1 VLNRNWKH
9 RFAGTDRPYFVT
21 LMKYLIM
28 DTEVMIRPPRTM
40 MEVFKSLPEGTLV
53 QLIENNLV
61 MSPSPTDLHQR
72 IVTKLTSKLEHFIT
86 QHDLG
91 EVRVAPYDVYLDQEN
106 AYQPDLIFI
115 ANENLHK
122 IQENGL
128 HGAPDLVIEVLSPGT
143 AKYDKGKKKNVYER
157 CGVKEYWIVDPAT
170 KIVTG
175 YTFQENQF
183 VEIESLAGVINS
195 RLLDTTLNF

>member
-1 VLNRNWKH
+1 
-9 RFAGTDRPYFVT
+9 
-21 LMKYLIM
+21 M

-61 MSPSPTDLHQR
+61 MSPSPKDLHQKYLGELF
-72 IVTKLTSKLEHFIT
+72 VQLLTHVRNKK
-86 QHDLG
+86 LG
-91 EVRVAPYDVYLDQEN
+91 EVRIAPYDVYLDTKN
-106 AYQPDLIFI
+106 AFQPDLIFI
-115 ANENLHK
+115 SNENLHK